1 MKILVLYFS
10 KGGNTRRLAEAMVEG
25 VNSVA
30 GAEAVLRKTDQV
42 TKDDFILADAIIAG
56 SPVYFGTM
64 AAQLKQV
71 FDDFVSVRKKMENK
85 VGAVFTTSGDV
96 TGGKETT
103 MFSIIQALMIY
114 GMIVVGDPMD
124 ATGHYGVSCVG
135 KPDEKN
141 LEYGRLHG
149 KRVAELAIK
158 VKL

>member
-10 KGGNTRRLAEAMVEG
+10 KGGNTKRLAEAIVEG
-25 VNSVA
+25 VNSVT
-30 GAEAVLRKTDQV
+30 GAEAVLRKTEQV
-42 TKDDFILADAIIAG
+42 TKDDFIGANAIIAG

-71 FDDFVSVRKKMENK
+71 FDEFISVRKKMENK
-85 VGAVFTTSGDV
+85 IGAVFTTSGDV

-114 GMIVVGDPMD
+114 GMIIVGDPMA

-141 LEYGRLHG
+141 LEHSRLHG
-149 KRVAELAIK
+149 KRVAELALK